1 MFHALERSVVSRV
14 SAGESEAAVSF
25 GNGATWAA
33 VARRAE
39 VRGAPFIRLG
49 STFKFPKQ
57 VCNVSMW
64 MGRVINHV
72 ISRKYY

>member
-39 VRGAPFIRLG
+39 VRGAPFLYG
-49 STFKFPKQ
+49 LVVHSNFPNRC
-57 VCNVSMW
+57 VTCMW
-64 MGRVINHV
+64 MGRVINM
-72 ISRKYY
+72 

>member
-33 VARRAE
+33 VAKRSGGRRSY
-39 VRGAPFIRLG
+39 GFG
-49 STFKFPKQ
+49 STFNSQ
-57 VCNVSMW
+57 TGVTCMW
-64 MGRVINHV
+64 MGSVEC
-72 ISRKYY
+72 

>member
-49 STFKFPKQ
+49 STFNFKRSQ
-57 VCNVSMW
+57 TGVTCMW
-64 MGRVINHV
+64 MGRAL
-72 ISRKYY
+72 

>member
-57 VCNVSMW
+57 V
-64 MGRVINHV
+64 
-72 ISRKYY
+72 

>member
-33 VARRAE
+33 VAQRSGGRRIY
-39 VRGAPFIRLG
+39 GLG
-49 STFKFPKQ
+49 RYIQ
-57 VCNVSMW
+57 
-64 MGRVINHV
+64 NHV
-72 ISRKYY
+72 WDRQVVP